1 MAEKTVSKHTLQ
13 RLPYYLHYLQ
23 ALQEENIVSISAP
36 VMAADLHLNE
46 VKVRKDLAAVSRTG
60 GKPKVGFAVD
70 KLIAD
75 IEEFLGYNNIRDVVL
90 VGAGHLGRALLSY
103 KGFEAIGIRFVAAF
117 DNDPQRINTEVNGVP
132 VHSTNELVDYCLQN
146 KIHLGVI
153 TVPANGAQAVCDRL
167 IEGGVVA
174 IWNFAPCRLTVEDD
188 ILVQN
193 ENMASSLAVLSE
205 HLSNR

>member
-1 MAEKTVSKHTLQ
+1 MSDKNISKHTLQ

-23 ALQEENIVSISAP
+23 ALQSENAARISAP
-36 VMAADLHLNE
+36 TMAADLHLNE
-46 VKVRKDLAAVSRTG
+46 VKVRKDLAAVSHVA
-60 GKPKVGFAVD
+60 GKPKTGFEVD
-70 KLIAD
+70 ALIAD

-90 VGAGHLGRALLSY
+90 VGTGHLGRALLSY

-117 DNDPQRINTEVNGVP
+117 DNDPQLIGTEINGVP
-132 VHSTNELVDYCLQN
+132 VRSTNELSKFCRQK

-153 TVPANGAQAVCDRL
+153 TVPANNAQAVADRL
-167 IEGGVVA
+167 VDGGVLA
-174 IWNFAPCRLTVEDD
+174 IWNFAPIRLTVSED

-205 HLSNR
+205 HLNNR

>member
-1 MAEKTVSKHTLQ
+1 MAEKNISKHTLQ

-23 ALQEENIVSISAP
+23 ALQSENAARISAP
-36 VMAADLHLNE
+36 TMAADLHLNE
-46 VKVRKDLAAVSRTG
+46 VKVRKDLAAVSHVA
-60 GKPKVGFAVD
+60 GKPKTGFEVET
-70 KLIAD
+70 LIAD
-75 IEEFLGYNNIRDVVL
+75 IEDFLGYNNIRDVVL

-117 DNDPQRINTEVNGVP
+117 DNDPQLINTEINGIP
-132 VHSTNELVDYCLQN
+132 VLSTNELSKFCRRK

-153 TVPANGAQAVCDRL
+153 TVPATGAQAVCDRL
-167 IEGGVVA
+167 IEGGVLA
-174 IWNFAPCRLTVEDD
+174 IWNFAPIRLTVSED

-205 HLSNR
+205 HLNNR